1 MSESNIPPELLKQ
14 LEELQKRLSNVE
26 SDVKNVRNLS
36 EIGKDVAEEILND
49 ADALKNRGVFIP
61 FVEKKAEKV
70 RTQRL
75 RVLRKRGLGARPL
88 TKEEILDV
96 QKVSKTALE
105 TSRKL
110 GVDYRTYK
118 KYAVMHGVHKT
129 PGWPPK
135 KGVNT
140 SPHVR
145 NPYKGKYPI
154 DDILQNKFP
163 FFPIHRL
170 KDKLIRSGKKE
181 AACEQCGFKERR
193 VTDGKIPLL
202 LAFNDSNSKNHSLEN
217 LKVLCYNCAFLTG
230 RGYFRKGEKFFDPDT
245 LQDSKK
251 ILPARH

>member
-1 MSESNIPPELLKQ
+1 MSDNIIPPELLKQ

-26 SDVKNVRNLS
+26 SDVKNVKNLS
-36 EIGKDVAEEILND
+36 EIGKDVAEEILNE
-49 ADALKNRGVFIP
+49 ADALKNNGVFIP

-70 RTQRL
+70 RTLKL
-75 RVLRKRGLGARPL
+75 RSIRKRGLGARPL
-88 TKEEILDV
+88 TKQEILDV
-96 QKVSKTALE
+96 QSVSNSAIATA
-105 TSRKL
+105 RKL

-118 KYAVMHGVHKT
+118 KYAVMYGIHKT
-129 PGWPPK
+129 PGWPAK
-135 KGVNT
+135 KGVGI

-145 NPYKGKYPI
+145 NPYKGKFPI

-193 VTDGKIPLL
+193 ITDGKIPLL

-230 RGYFRKGEKFFDPDT
+230 RGYFKKGDKVFDPDI